1 MIDLHLTK
9 HGEARMHQRGYRK
22 ADLDLLIGLA
32 TQVAADALL
41 LTDEDA
47 CREIAKRKRE
57 IQQLERL
64 RGSKIVIADGGIV
77 TLYHTRSGSP
87 LSARRRSRRDYQ

>member
-1 MIDLHLTK
+1 MIDLHLTT
-9 HGEARMHQRGYRK
+9 HGEARMRQRGYRK
-22 ADLDLLIGLA
+22 ADLDLLFGLA

-47 CREIAKRKRE
+47 SREIAKRKRE

-77 TLYHTRSGSP
+77 TVYHTRSRSP
-87 LSARRRSRRDYQ
+87 RFTGRRSRRN